1 MTGATPKTVK
11 LAGIVDESVVDGPGV
26 RLVVFAQGCPHRCPG
41 CHNPHTWDFNGG
53 MEVSIEETLLRAEA
67 NPILSGITLSGGE
80 PFAQAAGFAR
90 LASEARRMGLSVM
103 IYTGYT
109 WEQLADSPAPGVRD
123 LLLAADILVDGPFVQ
138 ALADP
143 GLAYRG
149 SRNQR
154 VIQVRDRV
162 RTALAYSLTQ
172 GPGPDPGAPRDLECS
187 AVVPVSIAN
196 GYVPDVH

>member
-1 MTGATPKTVK
+1 MTDAAPGTVR

-41 CHNPHTWDFNGG
+41 CHNPHTWDFYGG
-53 MEVSIEETLLRAEA
+53 MEVSIEEVLLRAEA

-80 PFAQAAGFAR
+80 PFAQAPGFAR
-90 LASEARRMGLSVM
+90 LAQEAGRMGLSVVT
-103 IYTGYT
+103 YTGYT
-109 WEQLADSPAPGVRD
+109 WEQLVSSPALGVRD
-123 LLLAADILVDGPFVQ
+123 LLLATDILIDGPFIQ

-154 VIQVRDRV
+154 VIQVRSRV
-162 RTALAYSLTQ
+162 RTTLDLSLTR
-172 GPGPDPGAPRDLECS
+172 GPGHDPGALR
-187 AVVPVSIAN
+187 AT
-196 GYVPDVH
+196 

>member
-1 MTGATPKTVK
+1 MTDAAPRIVR

-41 CHNPHTWDFNGG
+41 CHNPHTWDFYGG
-53 MEVSIEETLLRAEA
+53 MEVSIEEILLRAEA

-80 PFAQAAGFAR
+80 PFAQSPGFAR
-90 LASEARRMGLSVM
+90 LAQEVGRMGLSVVT
-103 IYTGYT
+103 YTGYT
-109 WEQLADSPAPGVRD
+109 WEQSVGSTDPGVRE
-123 LLLAADILVDGPFVQ
+123 LLLATDILVDGPFIQ

-154 VIQVRDRV
+154 IIQVRDRV

-172 GPGPDPGAPRDLECS
+172 GPGHDPGAPRT
-187 AVVPVSIAN
+187 I
-196 GYVPDVH
+196 